1 MADHIEEDEQLEA
14 FKRWWQE
21 NGLPIALA
29 LVLGLGGW
37 FGWQHW
43 QGAQQEKSSKG
54 SLVYL
59 KMVEPLA
66 GASVAELSEEQLAA
80 MTESANQLKTKQGGR
95 QYGALAGLILA
106 KLAVARDDLDAA
118 STELEWVMETSKD
131 DALADI
137 ARLRLVRVLSSAE
150 RYDEA
155 LALADGKTS
164 DALVTGLAEARGD
177 IYFLRGDTAA
187 ARAAYQSALDG
198 LTAQD
203 AMLKPLLE
211 IKLNQ
216 VLPAETTLSGDIE
229 PDSTETSIS
238 ETSTS
243 ETSAAETST
252 TEVSD
257 SEVSA
262 DVEEAL

>member
-43 QGAQQEKSSKG
+43 QGARQEKSSAG

-59 KMVEPLA
+59 QMVEPLA
-66 GASVAELSEEQLAA
+66 GASVVELSEEQLAA
-80 MTESANQLKTKQGGR
+80 MTEAANQLKTEHGGR
-95 QYGALAGLILA
+95 QYGALAGLMLA

-118 STELEWVMETSKD
+118 NTELEWVMETSKD

-150 RYDEA
+150 RYDDA
-155 LALADGKTS
+155 LALAEGKAP

-216 VLPAETTLSGDIE
+216 VLPAEKTLSGDIE
-229 PDSTETSIS
+229 PGSTETSTTTEI
-238 ETSTS
+238 
-243 ETSAAETST
+243 ST
-252 TEVSD
+252 TETSD
-257 SEVSA
+257 SDANA
-262 DVEEAL
+262 DVEENQ